1 MEYINK
7 NNIKSAK
14 ILPPTEE
21 PEWQKHGWQVALN
34 MGEYCLYIDRNSKEE
49 CEILTERLNLVKI

>member
-1 MEYINK
+1 MNVIGIKYNNMEYVNK

-21 PEWQKHGWQVALN
+21 PKWQKHGWQVALN
-34 MGEYCLYIDRNSKEE
+34 MGEYCLYIDRHITSN
-49 CEILTERLNLVKI
+49 KI